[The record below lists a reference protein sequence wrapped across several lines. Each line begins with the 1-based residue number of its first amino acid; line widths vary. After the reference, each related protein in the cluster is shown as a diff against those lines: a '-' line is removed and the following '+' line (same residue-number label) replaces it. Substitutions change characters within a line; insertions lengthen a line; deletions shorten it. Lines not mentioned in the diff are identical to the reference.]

1 MANAHPLAPPPPV
14 QLLQIGLGY
23 WLSRALHVVAA
34 LGVADLLRDGPQ
46 SADEL
51 ATATNSHPD
60 ALYRVLR
67 ALSSV
72 GVFAESEN
80 HVFALTPMSELLR
93 SDVPGSLRPMMLL
106 VSDDLHW
113 QSFGNINQTVQTGLP
128 AFDQIFGQPLFT
140 YLSAHSADAERFDN
154 AMTAYSRVAIDALI
168 QAYDFSPFATVVDVA
183 GGKGS
188 LLGAVLA
195 QAPEAHGILFELPH
209 VIEGARFA
217 DYLPQ
222 SRVKLVAGSFFE
234 SIPGGASA
242 YLMKN
247 ILHVWDDESARRIVD
262 SCRRAAASSSKLLVM
277 EAIVPGPNQPSLAS
291 IVDIAMLVL
300 LAGRERTV
308 EQYGDLLASAG
319 FRLERVVPTASHI
332 AILEAVP
339 V

>member
-1 MANAHPLAPPPPV
+1 V

-34 LGVADLLRDGPQ
+34 LGVADLLSDGPH
-46 SADEL
+46 SANEL
-51 ATATNSHPD
+51 ASATNSHPD

-72 GVFAESEN
+72 GVFAECEN

-113 QSFGNINQTVQTGLP
+113 QSFGNMTHTVRTGLP

-140 YLSAHSADAERFDN
+140 YLAAHSADAERFDN
-154 AMTAYSRVAIDALI
+154 AMTSYSGVAIDALV
-168 QAYDFSPFATVVDVA
+168 QAYDFRSFATVVDVA

-195 QAPEAHGILFELPH
+195 QAAEARGILFDLPH
-209 VIEGARFA
+209 VIEEARSA
-217 DYLPQ
+217 GYLPQ
-222 SRVKLVAGSFFE
+222 HRVELVAGSFFE
-234 SIPGGASA
+234 AIPGGASA

-247 ILHVWDDESARRIVD
+247 ILHDWDDESARRIVE
-262 SCRRAAASSSKLLVM
+262 SCRRAAAPSSKLLVM
-277 EAIVPGPNQPSLAS
+277 EAVMPGPNQPSLTPM
-291 IVDIAMLVL
+291 IDIAMLVL

-308 EQYGDLLASAG
+308 EQYGDLLASAN

-332 AILEAVP
+332 VILEAVP